1 MTGMDPELRRRLDLI
16 VGLLSFLSIVALAV
30 LVAVG
35 GSELLAFVVVFGIVA
50 ALLLHEVGLSPSTG
64 Q

>member
-35 GSELLAFVVVFGIVA
+35 GSELLAFVVVFGIVG

>member
-1 MTGMDPELRRRLDLI
+1 MTGMDPEHRRRLDLI

>member
-35 GSELLAFVVVFGIVA
+35 GGELLAFVVVFGIVA

>member
-64 Q
+64 E